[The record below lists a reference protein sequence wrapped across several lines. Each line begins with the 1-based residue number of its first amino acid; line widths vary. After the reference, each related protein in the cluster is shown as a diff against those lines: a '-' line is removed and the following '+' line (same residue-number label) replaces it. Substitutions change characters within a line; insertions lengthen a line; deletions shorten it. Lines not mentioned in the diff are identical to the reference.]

1 MWFERNFYFVT
12 IWFSKKNESSKNIL
26 FWFFTFFLIFV
37 PNMRAPGGSC
47 CFYFLFDYCGQF
59 VTISRCSHSF
69 ICFTKHVCTGCVHT
83 AGLFF
88 HIIYFNSA
96 ESRFFRDWGG
106 RSSCLLLRRHSFAF
120 LASLSNQLVSFVC
133 VHRVCSCC
141 LYFLFDYCGQLL
153 PSPVGLICL
162 FV

>member
-1 MWFERNFYFVT
+1 MRALVRVVILVVWFWERNFYFV

-26 FWFFTFFLIFV
+26 FWFFTFFLICSKH
-37 PNMRAPGGSC
+37 ACTGWQLL
-47 CFYFLFDYCGQF
+47 FLFFIFDYCGQF

-106 RSSCLLLRRHSFAF
+106 RSSCLLLRRHFLAF
-120 LASLSNQLVSFVC
+120 LVQPISF
-133 VHRVCSCC
+133 
-141 LYFLFDYCGQLL
+141 
-153 PSPVGLICL
+153 ICL
-162 FV
+162 HVKAVASS

>member
-1 MWFERNFYFVT
+1 MRAQKIF
-12 IWFSKKNESSKNIL
+12 L
-26 FWFFTFFLIFV
+26 FWFFTFFLICSKH
-37 PNMRAPGGSC
+37 ACTGWQLL
-47 CFYFLFDYCGQF
+47 FLFFIFDYCGQF